1 MLRRNEFSYRSLHGA
16 KEGRRL
22 LLFTTLVVLVVLGV
36 DLASHGAVRSTVR
49 SFSASVLRAVAPVR
63 DSILSSGI
71 FAGRRGLAAQMERLE
86 EERARLSEHAAAYEI
101 LKRENATLRALL
113 HMSEVRGGVG
123 TAILSSGTSPYG
135 TLLIDAG
142 TDDGVLVGD
151 IAISEG
157 GVAIGVLRETY
168 ADSALIHVYTA
179 PDASIDVIIA
189 GSPTILDGRGGGNAR
204 AKLPRG
210 VDVALGE
217 PVYAPSAHS
226 LAVGIV
232 GSIES
237 DPSLAEQT
245 LYVSIPVGFDG
256 LRYLY
261 VVSSH
266 E

>member
-63 DSILSSGI
+63 DSILSSGT
-71 FAGRRGLAAQMERLE
+71 FAGRRELAAQMERLE
-86 EERARLSEHAAAYEI
+86 EERARLSERAAAYEI

-123 TAILSSGTSPYG
+123 AAILSSGTSPYG

-157 GVAIGVLRETY
+157 GVAI
-168 ADSALIHVYTA
+168 
-179 PDASIDVIIA
+179 DVIIA

-210 VDVALGE
+210 VEVALGE
-217 PVYAPSAHS
+217 PVYAPSARS